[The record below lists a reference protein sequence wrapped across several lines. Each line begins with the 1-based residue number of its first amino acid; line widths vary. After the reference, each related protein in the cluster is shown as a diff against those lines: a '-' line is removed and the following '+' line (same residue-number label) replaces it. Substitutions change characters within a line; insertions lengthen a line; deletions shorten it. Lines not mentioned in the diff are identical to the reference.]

1 MAYVKFFLTLASIY
15 LTQRNPTVHV
25 YSALFSSDITSLMQ
39 FAKKL
44 FTFHKADLP
53 FYLIAIVCFFPIVSS
68 PIALILGFT
77 LASLGL
83 IPGKLNLAGFTK
95 KLLAYS
101 IIGLGFGI
109 NLNEA
114 IAASK
119 QGLGIIVSSIF
130 FTLILGTILT
140 RLFKLDVKTGHLI
153 ASGTA
158 ICGGSA
164 IAAVA
169 PAINA
174 RDDQTSLALATV
186 FVLNSIALFIFPALG
201 HLFEMSQHA
210 FGTWAAIAI
219 HDTSSVVGAAGAYG
233 DEALKTATTLKLARA
248 LWIIPIAFLSALMFK
263 GDSKKIAV
271 PYFIVFYCLAIA
283 IAHYLP
289 QFSDLYN
296 LVFSASKRLLVVCLF
311 LIGSGITVQK
321 LRASGAKPLVL
332 GVLLWVA
339 IGGSSLTYI
348 LMG

>member
-1 MAYVKFFLTLASIY
+1 MSLSNTIKNAQTSDYFFFA
-15 LTQRNPTVHV
+15 V
-25 YSALFSSDITSLMQ
+25 ALLC
-39 FAKKL
+39 L
-44 FTFHKADLP
+44 LP
-53 FYLIAIVCFFPIVSS
+53 FISS
-68 PIALILGFT
+68 PVALILGFT

-83 IPGKLNLAGFTK
+83 VPTHFNLASLTK
-95 KLLAYS
+95 KLLSYS

-109 NLNEA
+109 HLDQA
-114 IAASK
+114 IEASK
-119 QGLGIIVSSIF
+119 QGLGLIVASIF
-130 FTLILGTILT
+130 FTLIIGYLLT
-140 RLFKLDVKTGHLI
+140 KLLKIEQKTGHLI

-186 FVLNSIALFIFPALG
+186 FVLNSVALFVFPALG
-201 HLFEMSQHA
+201 HFLEMSQHA

-263 GDSKKIAV
+263 GDSKKIGV
-271 PYFIVFYCLAIA
+271 PYFIVFYCVAILF
-283 IAHYLP
+283 AHFVP
-289 QFSDLYN
+289 DLQPAYDQ
-296 LVFSASKRLLVVCLF
+296 VFTVSKRVLVVCLF

-321 LRASGAKPLVL
+321 LRSSGFQPLLL
-332 GVLLWVA
+332 GILLWFS
-339 IGGSSLTYI
+339 IGLGSLTYI
-348 LMG
+348 QWL